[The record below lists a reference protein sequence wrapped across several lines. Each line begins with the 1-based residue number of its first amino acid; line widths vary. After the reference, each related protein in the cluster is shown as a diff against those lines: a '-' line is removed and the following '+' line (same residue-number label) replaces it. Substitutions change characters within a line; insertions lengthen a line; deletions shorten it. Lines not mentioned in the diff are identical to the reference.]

1 MWGGSHGEPLGEG
14 SAFPLVTASVARA
27 YFSGFRATFG
37 IKVHALN
44 GAPFSPDSAPN
55 CIISLQSAPKR
66 PQWDPGVAWDT
77 QIAFKWS
84 PRDPKES
91 PKWRV
96 LGGAFDGSGGYCF
109 RDV

>member
-1 MWGGSHGEPLGEG
+1 MRGGSHVEPLGEG
-14 SAFPLVTASVARA
+14 SAFPLVAASVARA
-27 YFSGFRATFG
+27 YFLGFLATFIVFG
-37 IKVHALN
+37 IKIDAQN

-55 CIISLQSAPKR
+55 GIISSQSAPKW
-66 PQWDPGVAWDT
+66 PQWGPGVAWDT

-96 LGGAFDGSGGYCF
+96 LGGAFDGSGG
-109 RDV
+109 